1 MAGVISKRE
10 LAALGKRE
18 RTGGFDKP
26 TQPVK
31 PTSAGVL
38 VKNDSGSNISA
49 GGLLSISGYAST
61 LSVDIAKRRAL
72 NGEIVLKGTAAANA
86 SAATLATALEPI
98 KAGAVGR
105 CSIPVVFSPVSVTN
119 ANYTQ
124 VNANLTTVETG
135 GVYQILAK
143 STTAAGVAFC
153 ALAKLTGGSGGGSSG
168 HTYRLDTTSQN
179 VLILPSD
186 TLDVVT
192 GLAVVGNS
200 LTYTTTNI
208 RIISSNSTTSVL
220 KTATLVQTN

>member
-26 TQPVK
+26 TQPEK

-61 LSVDIAKRRAL
+61 LTADIAKRRAL
-72 NGEIVLKGTAAANA
+72 NGEIVLNGTAAANA

-119 ANYTQ
+119 AQYTQ
-124 VNANLTTVETG
+124 VNAALTTVETG

-153 ALAKLTGGSGGGSSG
+153 ALAKLTGGGGGGASYS
-168 HTYRLDTTSQN
+168 LQTTTQS
-179 VLILPSD
+179 VLSATSTAQQVLTGI
-186 TLDVVT
+186 VVS
-192 GLAVVGNS
+192 GNS
-200 LTYTTTNI
+200 LAFTTANAI
-208 RIISSNSTTSVL
+208 LNPASVNVI
-220 KTATLVQTN
+220 KTAVLVEQ

>member
-26 TQPVK
+26 TQPAK

-61 LSVDIAKRRAL
+61 LTADIAKRRAL
-72 NGEIVLKGTAAANA
+72 NGEIVLNGTTAANA

-105 CSIPVVFSPVSVTN
+105 CSIPVVFSPVTITDASF
-119 ANYTQ
+119 TQ
-124 VNANLTTVETG
+124 VNAALTTVETG

-153 ALAKLTGGSGGGSSG
+153 ALAKLTGGSGGGSGGGAS
-168 HTYRLDTTSQN
+168 YSLQTTTQS
-179 VLILPSD
+179 VLSATSTAQQVLTGI
-186 TLDVVT
+186 VVS
-192 GLAVVGNS
+192 GNS
-200 LTYTTTNI
+200 LAFTTANAI
-208 RIISSNSTTSVL
+208 LNPASVNVI
-220 KTATLVQTN
+220 KTAVLVEQ

>member
-49 GGLLSISGYAST
+49 GGLLSITGYAST
-61 LSVDIAKRRAL
+61 LTADIAKRRAL
-72 NGEIVLKGTAAANA
+72 NGEIVLNGTAAANA

-105 CSIPVVFSPVSVTN
+105 CSIPVVFSPVSITN
-119 ANYTQ
+119 AQYTQ
-124 VNANLTTVETG
+124 VNAALTTVETG

-153 ALAKLTGGSGGGSSG
+153 ALAKLTGGSGGGGGGGASYS
-168 HTYRLDTTSQN
+168 LQTTTQS
-179 VLILPSD
+179 VLSATSTAQQVLTGI
-186 TLDVVT
+186 VVS
-192 GLAVVGNS
+192 GNS
-200 LTYTTTNI
+200 LAFTTANAILNPASVNVI
-208 RIISSNSTTSVL
+208 RTAVL
-220 KTATLVQTN
+220 VEE

>member
-1 MAGVISKRE
+1 MTGVISKRE

-38 VKNDSGSNISA
+38 VKNNSGAAISA
-49 GGLLSISGYAST
+49 GGILSITGYASSLT
-61 LSVDIAKRRAL
+61 VDLAKRRAL
-72 NGEIVLKGTAAANA
+72 NGEIVLSGTAAANA

-98 KAGAVGR
+98 KEGAVGR
-105 CSIPVVFSPVSVTN
+105 CSIPVVFSPVSITN

-124 VNANLTTVETG
+124 VNANLTTVEKG

-168 HTYRLDTTSQN
+168 HTYRLDTTSQR
-179 VLILPSD
+179 VLVLPSD

-192 GLAVVGNS
+192 GLAVVDNS

-208 RIISSNSTTSVL
+208 LIVSSKSMASVI
-220 KTATLVQTN
+220 KTANLVQIK

>member
-38 VKNDSGSNISA
+38 VKNNSGSNISA
-49 GGLLSISGYAST
+49 GGLLSITGYAST
-61 LSVDIAKRRAL
+61 LTADIAKRRAL
-72 NGEIVLKGTAAANA
+72 NGEIVLNGTAAANA

-143 STTAAGVAFC
+143 SATAAGVAFC
-153 ALAKLTGGSGGGSSG
+153 ALAKLTGGSGGGGGGASYS
-168 HTYRLDTTSQN
+168 LQTTSQS
-179 VLILPSD
+179 VLSATSTAQQVLTGI
-186 TLDVVT
+186 VVS
-192 GLAVVGNS
+192 GNS
-200 LTYTTTNI
+200 LAFTTANAI
-208 RIISSNSTTSVL
+208 LNPASVNVI
-220 KTATLVQTN
+220 KTAVLVEQ

>member
-38 VKNDSGSNISA
+38 VKNDSGANISA
-49 GGLLSISGYAST
+49 GGLLSITGYASSLT
-61 LSVDIAKRRAL
+61 ADIAKRRAL

-105 CSIPVVFSPVSVTN
+105 CSIPVVFSPVSITN

-143 STTAAGVAFC
+143 SATAAGVAFC
-153 ALAKLTGGSGGGSSG
+153 ALAKLTGGSGGGGGGASYS
-168 HTYRLDTTSQN
+168 LQTTSQS
-179 VLILPSD
+179 VLSATSTAQQVLTGI
-186 TLDVVT
+186 VVS
-192 GLAVVGNS
+192 GNS
-200 LTYTTTNI
+200 LAFTTANAI
-208 RIISSNSTTSVL
+208 LNPASVNVI
-220 KTATLVQTN
+220 KTAVLVEQ

>member
-38 VKNDSGSNISA
+38 VKNDSGANISA
-49 GGLLSISGYAST
+49 GGLLSISGYASSLT
-61 LSVDIAKRRAL
+61 ADIAKRRAL
-72 NGEIVLKGTAAANA
+72 NGEIVLNGTAAANA

-105 CSIPVVFSPVSVTN
+105 CSIPVVFSPVSITN

-124 VNANLTTVETG
+124 VNAALTTVETG

-153 ALAKLTGGSGGGSSG
+153 ALAKLTGGSGGGASY
-168 HTYRLDTTSQN
+168 TLQTTTQS
-179 VLILPSD
+179 VLSATSTAQQVLTGI
-186 TLDVVT
+186 VVS
-192 GLAVVGNS
+192 GNS
-200 LTYTTTNI
+200 LAFTTANAI
-208 RIISSNSTTSVL
+208 LNPASVNVI
-220 KTATLVQTN
+220 KTAVLVEQ

>member
-49 GGLLSISGYAST
+49 GELLSITGYAST
-61 LSVDIAKRRAL
+61 LTADIAKRRAL
-72 NGEIVLKGTAAANA
+72 NGEIVLNGTAAANA

-119 ANYTQ
+119 AQYTQ

-153 ALAKLTGGSGGGSSG
+153 ALTKLTGGSGGGASYS
-168 HTYRLDTTSQN
+168 LQTTTQS
-179 VLILPSD
+179 VLSATSTAQQVLTGI
-186 TLDVVT
+186 VVS
-192 GLAVVGNS
+192 GNS
-200 LTYTTTNI
+200 LAFTTANAI
-208 RIISSNSTTSVL
+208 LNPASVNVI
-220 KTATLVQTN
+220 KTAVLVEQ

>member
-1 MAGVISKRE
+1 MSGIISKRE

-38 VKNDSGSNISA
+38 VKNNSGAAISA
-49 GGLLSISGYAST
+49 GGLLSITGYASSLT
-61 LSVDIAKRRAL
+61 VAIAKRRAL
-72 NGEIVLKGTAAANA
+72 NGEIVLSGTAAANA

-98 KAGAVGR
+98 KEGAVGR
-105 CSIPVVFSPVSVTN
+105 CSIPVVFSPVNVTN

-124 VNANLTTVETG
+124 VNANLTTVEKG

-143 STTAAGVAFC
+143 SATAAGVAFC

-168 HTYRLDTTSQN
+168 HTYRLETTRQS
-179 VLILPSD
+179 VLMMPSD

-192 GLAVVGNS
+192 GLAVVDNS

-208 RIISSNSTTSVL
+208 HIVSSKSVVSVI
-220 KTATLVQTN
+220 KTANLVQNK

>member
-49 GGLLSISGYAST
+49 GGLLSITGYAST

-72 NGEIVLKGTAAANA
+72 NGEIVLNGTAAANA

-105 CSIPVVFSPVSVTN
+105 CSIPVVFSPVSITN

-143 STTAAGVAFC
+143 SATAAGVAFC
-153 ALAKLTGGSGGGSSG
+153 ALAKLTGGNGGGGGGASYS
-168 HTYRLDTTSQN
+168 LQTTSQS
-179 VLILPSD
+179 VLSATSTAQQVLTGI
-186 TLDVVT
+186 VVS
-192 GLAVVGNS
+192 GNS
-200 LTYTTTNI
+200 LAFTTANAI
-208 RIISSNSTTSVL
+208 LNPASVNVI
-220 KTATLVQTN
+220 KTAVLVEQ